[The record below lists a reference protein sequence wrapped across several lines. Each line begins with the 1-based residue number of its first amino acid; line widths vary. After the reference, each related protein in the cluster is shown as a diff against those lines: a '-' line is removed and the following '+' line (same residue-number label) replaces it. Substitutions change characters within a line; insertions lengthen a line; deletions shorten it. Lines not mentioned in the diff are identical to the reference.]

1 MRRFALALVPLLLL
15 LAAPLP
21 AQERST
27 RQLLGEGGLA
37 IEEQNWRTADSRFRE
52 AAEIDPRLVQA
63 HYGIALAAL
72 GSLDRRGAEKSLRTA
87 LTLAPNQPELRYALG
102 VVTYAFGDPRAAEL
116 DLKAAADADRRLLEA
131 RYAVGLAAAQ
141 RGDLAASETAL
152 REALKLEP
160 QFAPAHYQ
168 LGAVLARAGDLDGSL
183 QELSRALARDPHI
196 RDGRQEEAFD
206 FAPRVLPPVS
216 ASATLGLPVPILRP
230 SLQAAR
236 RKPGP
241 APPGALAEI
250 PDWFLYYQMALQLE
264 DSAQWSGSVDML
276 QRALQSKER
285 SEGLAVVSN
294 RLVDYSPHLHL
305 ASAYHHLG
313 NFREAFL
320 HLGIA
325 KNEGNASPDGLRALN
340 VLVQKDRL
348 RPRIALDPLP
358 DRTSDAEI
366 TVRGLIVA
374 DDPVLRVEVS
384 GRESQIRPVQA
395 SEIGDRMPE
404 LERSGAKDGVAG
416 VSFEVKGYRLA
427 EGSNLLTIRP
437 FFRNPARDGDVLEA
451 RIVRMPP
458 QPPPAA
464 TPAPTEAPPRTGK
477 KPPAKKTNPPPNPA
491 PRPGAP
497 SKPGTPPP
505 SGGVT
510 AEPGGGR

>member
-1 MRRFALALVPLLLL
+1 MRRPGARFARAVAAALVPLLLMGTP
-15 LAAPLP
+15 AP

-27 RQLLGEGGLA
+27 RQLLQEGGLA
-37 IEEQNWRTADSRFRE
+37 LEEMNWRTADSRFRE

-72 GSLDRRGAEKSLRTA
+72 GSLDRRGAEKALRTA
-87 LTLAPNQPELRYALG
+87 LGLAPNQPELRYALG

-141 RGDLAASETAL
+141 RGDLTAAEVAL
-152 REALKLEP
+152 RAALKLEP

-183 QELSRALARDPHI
+183 QELSRALASAPGI
-196 RDGRQEEAFD
+196 REGRQEEAFT
-206 FAPRVLPPVS
+206 FAPRVVAPAA
-216 ASATLGLPVPILRP
+216 ASGTLGLPVPTLRP

-236 RKPGP
+236 RRPGP
-241 APPGALAEI
+241 AVPGAAAEI

-264 DSAQWSGSVDML
+264 DSGQWAGSVDLL
-276 QRALQSKER
+276 QRALQVKDR
-285 SEGLAVVSN
+285 SEGLAMVSN

-325 KNEGNASPDGLRALN
+325 KNEGNASPDGLRALG

-358 DRTSDAEI
+358 DRTSDEAI
-366 TVRGLIVA
+366 TVRGLVVA

-384 GRESQIRPVQA
+384 GRESQLRPVQA
-395 SEIGDRMPE
+395 SELGDRMPD
-404 LERSGAKDGVAG
+404 LARSGSKDVAAGVA
-416 VSFEVKGYRLA
+416 FEVRGYRLA

-451 RIVRMPP
+451 RIVRLPRP
-458 QPPPAA
+458 QGKP
-464 TPAPTEAPPRTGK
+464 TSPAPGP
-477 KPPAKKTNPPPNPA
+477 KPPEGDA
-491 PRPGAP
+491 
-497 SKPGTPPP
+497 
-505 SGGVT
+505 T
-510 AEPGGGR
+510 APGGGR

>member
-1 MRRFALALVPLLLL
+1 VRPGGARPRGAGRRRAAAAALAFL
-15 LAAPLP
+15 LAAGTVP
-21 AQERST
+21 AEERST
-27 RQLLGEGGLA
+27 RQLLQEGGLA
-37 IEEQNWRTADSRFRE
+37 IEEENWRAADGRFRE
-52 AAEIDPRLVQA
+52 AAEIDPRLAQA

-72 GSLDRRGAEKSLRTA
+72 GSRDRRGAEKALRTA
-87 LTLAPNQPELRYALG
+87 LALAPNQPELRYALG

-116 DLKAAADADRRLLEA
+116 DLKAAADSDRRLLEA
-131 RYAVGLAAAQ
+131 RYAVGMAAAQ
-141 RGDLAASETAL
+141 RGDLAAAETAL

-183 QELSRALARDPHI
+183 QELARAIARDPDL
-196 RDGRQEEAFD
+196 REGGSEDAFT
-206 FAPRVLPPVS
+206 FAPRAIAPQ
-216 ASATLGLPVPILRP
+216 AAAGTLGLPIPILRP

-236 RKPGP
+236 RRPGP
-241 APPGALAEI
+241 AAAGAAAEI
-250 PDWFLYYQMALQLE
+250 PDWFLHYQMALLLE
-264 DSAQWSGSVDML
+264 DSGQWSGAVDML
-276 QRALQSKER
+276 QRSLQSKDR

-348 RPRIALDPLP
+348 RPRMTLDPLP
-358 DRTSDAEI
+358 DRTSDEAI
-366 TVRGLIVA
+366 TVRGLVVA

-384 GRESQIRPVQA
+384 GREAQLRPLQA

-404 LERSGAKDGVAG
+404 LDRAGAREGVAG
-416 VSFEVKGYRLA
+416 VAFEVKGYRLG

-458 QPPPAA
+458 QPPATATPGTKPPRQPAPAA
-464 TPAPTEAPPRTGK
+464 PQPGPPA
-477 KPPAKKTNPPPNPA
+477 KPPAPA
-491 PRPGAP
+491 
-497 SKPGTPPP
+497 T
-505 SGGVT
+505 
-510 AEPGGGR
+510 PGGASGQGDGR

>member
-1 MRRFALALVPLLLL
+1 VRRRVPRAAALLLL
-15 LAAPLP
+15 IASSPLP
-21 AQERST
+21 AEERST
-27 RQLLGEGGLA
+27 RQLLQAGSLA
-37 IEEQNWRTADSRFRE
+37 IEEQNWRAADARFRE
-52 AAEIDPRLVQA
+52 AAEIDPRLTQA
-63 HYGIALAAL
+63 HYGMALAAL
-72 GSLDRRGAEKSLRTA
+72 GALDRRGAEKALRTA

-102 VVTYAFGDPRAAEL
+102 VVTFAFGDARAAEL

-141 RGDLAASETAL
+141 RGDIPAAEAAL
-152 REALKLEP
+152 REALKLQP
-160 QFAPAHYQ
+160 DFAPAHYQ

-183 QELSRALARDPHI
+183 QELSRAITRDPGL
-196 RDGRQEEAFD
+196 REGRADDAFE
-206 FAPRVLPPVS
+206 FAPRALPPPAPS
-216 ASATLGLPVPILRP
+216 GTLGLPMPILRP

-241 APPGALAEI
+241 VAAGAPAEI

-264 DSAQWSGSVDML
+264 DAGQWAGSVDML
-276 QRALQSKER
+276 QKGLQSKDR
-285 SEGLAVVSN
+285 SESLAVVAN

-305 ASAYHHLG
+305 ATAYHHLG

-358 DRTSDAEI
+358 DRTSDEAI
-366 TVRGLIVA
+366 NVRGLVVA

-384 GRESQIRPVQA
+384 GRESQLRPVQA
-395 SEIGDRMPE
+395 SEVGDRFPE
-404 LERSGAKDGVAG
+404 ADRAAAPRDTPAGVA
-416 VSFEVKGYRLA
+416 FEVKGYRLA

-458 QPPPAA
+458 QPPAPPPAPENPAPKSGTKPPRKTTPPSTKPAA
-464 TPAPTEAPPRTGK
+464 P
-477 KPPAKKTNPPPNPA
+477 KPPARPATIAPPPA
-491 PRPGAP
+491 
-497 SKPGTPPP
+497 S
-505 SGGVT
+505 S
-510 AEPGGGR
+510 PGGGS